1 MTMNEIKRLK
11 QIKSLRGA
19 SYESMAPAIGI
30 TQRTLYRWLGGK
42 TKPSLMGLMLIQR
55 YLDAEEARTK

>member
-1 MTMNEIKRLK
+1 MNEIKRLK

-19 SYESMAPAIGI
+19 SYESMANAIGI
-30 TQRTLYRWLGGK
+30 TPRTLYRWLGRK

-55 YLDAEEARTK
+55 YLDAEDARMK